1 MDSEISYWHQLA
13 DLAIVWAKEMGKIHL
28 SYFRGSHLDIELK
41 GSIND
46 VVTAADK
53 TSEKYFIEQVSQHC
67 PDHSILG
74 EESGLHSG
82 KSDYCWVVDPLDGT
96 TNFSQGLPIFSVS
109 IGLQYKGETILGI
122 VYAPYLDELYT
133 AIKGEGS
140 LLNGKS
146 IHVST
151 KKKLGPSVLTTGF
164 PCDKDT
170 NPDNNLTEVSR
181 ILPQVRGIRRYG
193 SAAYDLCSVA
203 AGFFDGYWEPNL
215 HLWDV
220 CAGILIVQEAGG
232 KAQQYRHDR
241 GISLLAANPDLFKQ
255 IEQNLIPSK

>member
-1 MDSEISYWHQLA
+1 MDSKISYWHHLA
-13 DLAIVWAKEMGKIHL
+13 ELATGWAHEMGKIHL
-28 SYFRGSHLDIELK
+28 SYFRGNLLNIELK

-53 TSEKYFIEQVSQHC
+53 ASESYFIEQVSRHC
-67 PDHSILG
+67 PGHGILG

-82 KSDYCWVVDPLDGT
+82 ESEYCWVVDPLDGT

-109 IGLQYKGETILGI
+109 IGLQYKGETVLGI
-122 VYAPYLDELYT
+122 VYAPYLNELYT

-140 LLNGKS
+140 FLNSKP
-146 IHVST
+146 IHVAQ
-151 KKKLGPSVLTTGF
+151 KKELGPCVLTTGF
-164 PCDKDT
+164 PYDKDT

-181 ILPQVRGIRRYG
+181 ILPQIRGLRRYG
-193 SAAYDLCSVA
+193 SAAYDLCCVA
-203 AGFFDGYWEPNL
+203 AGFFDGYWELNL

-232 KAQQYRHDR
+232 KASQFRSDR
-241 GISLLAANPDLFKQ
+241 GISLLAANPDLYER
-255 IEQNLIPSK
+255 IEKNLVPSK